1 MVFLSSSIALL
12 ISYLIVLSI
21 TERRVLK
28 FSTITMD
35 LFLFVVLPVFIFHIL
50 LLCYLAYMHLELL
63 YLLGE
68 LIFQHYAVSLYV
80 PGNFICFSQLPL
92 TLLLQVKCI
101 HHLIT
106 ARRVMGFPS
115 QPLLTPEKGR
125 SSSSLLG
132 MDENLAFPTSI
143 I

>member
-28 FSTITMD
+28 FSPITMD

-68 LIFQHYAVSLYV
+68 LIFQHYAMSLYV
-80 PGNFICFSQLPL
+80 PGNFICFS
-92 TLLLQVKCI
+92 
-101 HHLIT
+101 
-106 ARRVMGFPS
+106 
-115 QPLLTPEKGR
+115 
-125 SSSSLLG
+125 
-132 MDENLAFPTSI
+132 
-143 I
+143 